1 MFAVCQLKKA
11 RKNRKLTTNPMP
23 HWAIDHP
30 TVKRHP
36 TPTPPPTPPKNP
48 RLYSLFFFLY
58 FQKKRKFLH

>member
-11 RKNRKLTTNPMP
+11 RKNRKLATNPMP

-36 TPTPPPTPPKNP
+36 TLTPPPTPQNK
-48 RLYSLFFFLY
+48 SMS
-58 FQKKRKFLH
+58 